1 MLNFYTWRMFITHT
15 SSSNKR
21 SKTQESGKK
30 AYTFVQMNPKANKSV
45 SEWFPVK
52 ERILFKIAT
61 NGFRFFDST
70 LYHISSYLSVY
81 TPFRTLRSSFD
92 KNNSSLCKMETQGLW
107 SLLVL
112 CSGTACLEQPFSPHP
127 TRQFPF
133 TVQNFS

>member
-1 MLNFYTWRMFITHT
+1 MLRRVLNFYTWRIFITHT

-92 KNNSSLCKMETQGLW
+92 KNNSSLCKMETQGL
-107 SLLVL
+107 SSPVVL
-112 CSGTACLEQPFSPHP
+112 CSGAPCLEQSSFPHL
-127 TRQFPF
+127 TQ
-133 TVQNFS
+133 